1 VSSSPRTSWKSYAL
15 TALIALVA
23 GGFAGRHAPAV
34 STAYASDILWAAP
47 GVVAGDIQEQEQ
59 EIAPGAIPL
68 KVGYIRS
75 DVIMQVHPRVPELRT
90 ALEAQLRAWSDQQA
104 ELETRVTSLQNEL
117 RTGQLTP
124 LTRRNKEAEL
134 SEALENLTTF
144 QTDIW
149 AQGGQAER
157 KEAEL
162 MKPILDALDT
172 AIRGIAEGERF
183 DLIFDSSGGGL
194 LFGHRS
200 LDLTARVL
208 EALGIDPP
216 SSGGGGSD

>member
-1 VSSSPRTSWKSYAL
+1 VSSSPRTSWKSYTL

-47 GVVAGDIQEQEQ
+47 GVATGALQEQEL
-59 EIAPGAIPL
+59 APGAIPL

-75 DVIMQVHPRVPELRT
+75 DIIMQIHPRVPELRT
-90 ALEAQLRAWSDQQA
+90 ALEAQLRAWSEQQTA
-104 ELETRVTSLQNEL
+104 LEGQVTALQTEL

-134 SEALENLTTF
+134 AQTMESLTTF
-144 QTDIW
+144 QNEIW
-149 AQGGQAER
+149 VQGGQAER

-162 MKPILDALDT
+162 MQPILDALDA
-172 AIRGIAEGERF
+172 AIRGIAEGERY

-200 LDLTARVL
+200 LDLTSRVL

-216 SSGGGGSD
+216 PSGGGGVN

>member
-15 TALIALVA
+15 TALIALAA
-23 GGFAGRHAPAV
+23 GGFAGRHAPTV
-34 STAYASDILWAAP
+34 PTAYASDILWAAP
-47 GVVAGDIQEQEQ
+47 GVATGSLQEQ

-75 DVIMQVHPRVPELRT
+75 DIIMQIHPRVPELRT
-90 ALEAQLRAWSDQQA
+90 ALEAQLRAWSEQQTA
-104 ELETRVTSLQNEL
+104 LEEQVSTLQNEL

-134 SEALENLTTF
+134 NQAVESLTTF
-144 QTDIW
+144 QTEIW
-149 AQGGQAER
+149 VQGGQAER

-162 MKPILDALDT
+162 MQPILDALDA

-194 LFGHRS
+194 LFGHHS
-200 LDLTARVL
+200 LDLTSRIL

-216 SSGGGGSD
+216 PSGGGGVN